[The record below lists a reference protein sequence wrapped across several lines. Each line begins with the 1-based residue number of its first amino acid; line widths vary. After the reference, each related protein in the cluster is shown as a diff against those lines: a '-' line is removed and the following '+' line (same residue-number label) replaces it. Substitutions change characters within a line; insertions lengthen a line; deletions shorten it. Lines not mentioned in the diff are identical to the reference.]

1 MLANL
6 FMLFSSLKAWGCSRY
21 DQAYPNI
28 INNDNRLGDPASRT
42 FQFESCSGAVVS
54 DVVKDQIPRISANQ
68 QVILLSAGNYMLML
82 PGINRTDMSVLGG
95 NDAELSNLLN
105 QCIFQWAALTQDQVP
120 LAKIALADSEFAWV
134 DAIDLDRIGLGCDK
148 QLERTKQIIAGDAFS
163 KSLDT
168 VIKAAKLKLA
178 AGSVTTVFLYF

>member
-1 MLANL
+1 
-6 FMLFSSLKAWGCSRY
+6 
-21 DQAYPNI
+21 
-28 INNDNRLGDPASRT
+28 
-42 FQFESCSGAVVS
+42 
-54 DVVKDQIPRISANQ
+54 
-68 QVILLSAGNYMLML
+68 
-82 PGINRTDMSVLGG
+82 MSVLGG